1 MFSERNCSNCVL
13 QVPDGYFTCF
23 RCGQKQPSGSPLLF
37 GPRSAHNR
45 HKPLIKWT
53 AIGAVGVI
61 VLAIIYA
68 VPGPSD
74 EQSTLEFPQLAP
86 AADSAGSEVDGV
98 AFADRIIVSPP
109 VVAPTVSAQG
119 LRPTISPTVKPD
131 ARFIRLIDPLDEPEY
146 YCVDVPRAGRGVRLE
161 SALQAHTC
169 KPIET
174 AADELF
180 TINHPNDGQIY
191 MEAYDLC
198 VEADGMHKGSAL
210 PLKACSETRS
220 QLFIFAGNSIR
231 LSIDRQDDLCLA
243 VAPGEGLPTG
253 APSHLRRAL
262 SLESCRSIGA
272 TLTGWTPI
280 LTYTRYC
287 YEYDG
292 SNNTK
297 YTCGEWPE

>member
-1 MFSERNCSNCVL
+1 MFSERNCSNCGL
-13 QVPDGYFTCF
+13 QVPDGYFICF
-23 RCGQKQPSGSPLLF
+23 RCGQKQPPGSPLLF
-37 GPRSAHNR
+37 GALSAHNR
-45 HKPLIKWT
+45 HKPLIKWA

-61 VLAIIYA
+61 VLAFIAA
-68 VPGPSD
+68 VSGPSD
-74 EQSTLEFPQLAP
+74 ERSTLEFSQLTP
-86 AADSAGSEVDGV
+86 AANSAGPEVDGV
-98 AFADRIIVSPP
+98 AFADRVIESTP
-109 VVAPTVSAQG
+109 VIAPTISAQG
-119 LRPTISPTVKPD
+119 LRQTTSLTVKPD

-146 YCVDVPRAGRGVRLE
+146 YCVDVPGAGRSVRLE

-169 KPIET
+169 KPIVT

-198 VEADGMHKGSAL
+198 VEAEVMHKGSSL
-210 PLKACSETRS
+210 LLKACSETRS

-231 LSIDRQDDLCLA
+231 LSNDLQDDLCLA
-243 VAPGEGLPTG
+243 VAPGEGIPTG

-262 SLESCRSIGA
+262 FLESCRNIES
-272 TLTGWTPI
+272 TLSGWTPN
-280 LTYTRYC
+280 LTYTRFC
-287 YEYDG
+287 YEYDR